1 MVTDTFHGTI
11 LSVITHRRFVSLV
24 RNSGYGN
31 SQKLTDLLIRLKLE
45 DRIAE
50 SLEDIDNILAKA
62 VDYTDTDMIIK
73 EERKN
78 TYDYLKNAIG
88 RNGDLCE

>member
-1 MVTDTFHGTI
+1 MCI
-11 LSVITHRRFVSLV
+11 YI
-24 RNSGYGN
+24 N